1 MDFCKPFLHDM
12 LYKKGSK
19 LKISESVAYDWRC
32 SICLSLNKIKEA
44 QEMPKTP
51 QDKMKEIITVD
62 KEGLENTVFLLKP
75 GVYPVYE
82 YENGVKTENIKG
94 YRFGVYGVEGP
105 YAGVDLILRK
115 KKSINIS
122 DLSTKVQIKVDKAET
137 KVYAN
142 KSGIQYSL
150 WVSDISVV
158 KTSGE

>member
-1 MDFCKPFLHDM
+1 
-12 LYKKGSK
+12 
-19 LKISESVAYDWRC
+19 
-32 SICLSLNKIKEA
+32 
-44 QEMPKTP
+44 MPKTP
-51 QDKMKEIITVD
+51 QDKMKEIVTVD

-82 YENGVKTENIKG
+82 YENGVKTEIIKG
-94 YRFGVYGVEGP
+94 HRFGVYGIEGP

-115 KKSINIS
+115 KNPINIS
-122 DLSTKVQIKVDKAET
+122 DLSTKVQVKIDKAET

-150 WVSDISVV
+150 WINDISIV